1 MITEDYCSYEVAKLL
16 KKKGFDEPVT
26 ELNRLLFKD
35 GEKPVLKIT
44 HQKAMKWLRETYG
57 IFISIKPYDSY
68 YEDKYEF
75 SIYKK
80 QNTVIFEWEVLD
92 IEDSLFDGYENTVEV
107 ALKFTLENLI

>member
-1 MITEDYCSYEVAKLL
+1 MITEDFVSFEVAKLL
-16 KKKGFDEPVT
+16 QEKGFKEPVSG
-26 ELNRLLFKD
+26 LNKLLCKE

-92 IEDSLFDGYENTVEV
+92 IEDSLFDGYENTVEA
-107 ALKFTLENLI
+107 ALKYSLKNLI